1 MEGLEYSEFCQFVQL
16 MIATPPN
23 TWDLE
28 ILLRLEMIRTKCRSQ
43 LKIDNLKVSP
53 PIWKQSG
60 IFRRKQLA
68 LDCFF
73 NFTSFLTF
81 CCLSYSNI
89 HWLHYIF
96 MKWID
101 KSCKSLSGRSLCYIM
116 PDWWCKS
123 VPRLSCYCCLYY
135 HFFIWTLLS
144 PHLDYYFCIFISLKF
159 LYSSD
164 IKCNLCLKSE
174 FIQATW
180 LFFQKVGKNFFPI
193 SYETNKERFLL
204 CFTYYNM

>member
-1 MEGLEYSEFCQFVQL
+1 MRS
-16 MIATPPN
+16 
-23 TWDLE
+23 WDFTKDWKWLQQNAE
-28 ILLRLEMIRTKCRSQ
+28 VSWRLI
-43 LKIDNLKVSP
+43 
-53 PIWKQSG
+53 IWKSTH
-60 IFRRKQLA
+60 IFRRRQSA
-68 LDCFF
+68 LNCFF

-116 PDWWCKS
+116 SDWWSKS
-123 VPRLSCYCCLYY
+123 VPRLSCHCCLYY

-144 PHLDYYFCIFISLKF
+144 PHLDYCFCIFISLKF

-164 IKCNLCLKSE
+164 MKCNLCLKSE
-174 FIQATW
+174 LIQATW
-180 LFFQKVGKNFFPI
+180 FFFKKRVKNFFLFPI
-193 SYETNKERFLL
+193 KLIENVSHFLL
-204 CFTYYNM
+204 CFTYHNM

>member
-1 MEGLEYSEFCQFVQL
+1 
-16 MIATPPN
+16 MIT
-23 TWDLE
+23 
-28 ILLRLEMIRTKCRSQ
+28 TKCESQ

-53 PIWKQSG
+53 PIRKQSG

-116 PDWWCKS
+116 SDWWSKS
-123 VPRLSCYCCLYY
+123 IPRLSRHCCLYY

-144 PHLDYYFCIFISLKF
+144 PHLDYCFCIFISLKF
-159 LYSSD
+159 LYSS
-164 IKCNLCLKSE
+164 KCNLCLKSE
-174 FIQATW
+174 LIQATW
-180 LFFQKVGKNFFPI
+180 FFFQKVGKNFFPI
-193 SYETNKERFLL
+193 SYKTNRQH
-204 CFTYYNM
+204 